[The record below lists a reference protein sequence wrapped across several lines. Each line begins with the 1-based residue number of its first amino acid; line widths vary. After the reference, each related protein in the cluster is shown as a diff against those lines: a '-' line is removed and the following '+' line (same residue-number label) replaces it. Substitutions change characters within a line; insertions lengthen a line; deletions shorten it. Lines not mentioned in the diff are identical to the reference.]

1 MYAIAFDLD
10 TEKLERYYSSSSWQN
25 AYRDIRDALYEKG
38 FTWQQ
43 GSVQFG
49 GPTITPVSCVLAVQD
64 LARRFDWFAQ
74 SVRDIRMLRIE
85 ENSDLLAAIAG
96 AT

>member
-10 TEKLERYYSSSSWQN
+10 KDALQKNYGAPSWQN
-25 AYRDIRDALYEKG
+25 AYRDIRDALFEHG

-49 GPTITPVSCVLAVQD
+49 GPDVSPVTCVLAVQD
-64 LARRFDWFAQ
+64 LAKRYGWFAA

-85 ENSDLLAAIAG
+85 ESNDLRAAMES
-96 AT
+96 